1 MTAPDTRPVLLAV
14 GSEPGSDAA
23 LRFAGQETLSRGCP
37 LVLLHSYL
45 VLPTGPETAL
55 LEFSKAEEVARS
67 TLREAAEHAKDLLGS
82 AVPVS
87 SRLVREA
94 SVRAVVDASE
104 QAQLVVL
111 ERRERPHLTRLLTR
125 STANGVA
132 APAHTPVAVVP
143 GEWAGAGGGDVVVG
157 VDVPER
163 AEAILRQALAEARAR
178 HTTLRVVHTSW
189 SPGYFDGTGVS
200 PASNARWAEETT
212 AEIQAVVDGLGDEAD
227 GVPVSIDISYLRPA
241 DALAEASATAGL
253 VVVGRHDP
261 LVPTGSHLG
270 PVARTLLR
278 ASRCPVLLV
287 APSPAHRGWSHGV
300 RRAVADAGPLP

>member
-1 MTAPDTRPVLLAV
+1 MTAPDPRPVLLAV

-37 LVLLHSYL
+37 LVLLHCYL

-55 LEFSKAEEVARS
+55 LEFAKAEEVARS
-67 TLREAAEHAKDLLGS
+67 TLRGATEHAKDLLGS
-82 AVPVS
+82 VVPVS

-94 SVRAVVDASE
+94 AVRAVVDASE
-104 QAQLVVL
+104 HAQLVVL
-111 ERRERPHLTRLLTR
+111 ERPQRPHLTRLLTR
-125 STANGVA
+125 STSNGVA
-132 APAHTPVAVVP
+132 AHAHSPVVVVP
-143 GEWAGAGGGDVVVG
+143 EEWAGAAGGDVVVG

-163 AEAILRQALAEARAR
+163 CEAILVQALAEARAR
-178 HTTLRVVHTSW
+178 HTSLRVVHTSW

-200 PASNARWAEETT
+200 PASNPRWAEEAT
-212 AEIQAVVDGLGDEAD
+212 AKIRAVLDGLGDEAA
-227 GVPVSIDISYLRPA
+227 GVPVSVDISYDRPA

-261 LVPTGSHLG
+261 LVPSGSHLG

-278 ASRCPVLLV
+278 AARCPVLLV
-287 APSPAHRGWSHGV
+287 APSPAHRGWPRGA
-300 RRAVADAGPLP
+300 RRTVADAGPLA